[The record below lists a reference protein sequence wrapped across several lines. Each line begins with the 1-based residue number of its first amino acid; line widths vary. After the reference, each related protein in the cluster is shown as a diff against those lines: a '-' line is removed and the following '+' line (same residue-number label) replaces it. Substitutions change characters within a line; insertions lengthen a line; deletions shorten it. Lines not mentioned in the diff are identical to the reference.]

1 MPCNNSAEPLPV
13 EIGEPVDTRY
23 MVFVANFSFQIVK
36 KVRIWQFFYS
46 MKLAAP
52 NIHK

>member
-23 MVFVANFSFQIVK
+23 MVFEANFSFQIVK
-36 KVRIWQFFYS
+36 KSEFDSFFTVW
-46 MKLAAP
+46 
-52 NIHK
+52 N